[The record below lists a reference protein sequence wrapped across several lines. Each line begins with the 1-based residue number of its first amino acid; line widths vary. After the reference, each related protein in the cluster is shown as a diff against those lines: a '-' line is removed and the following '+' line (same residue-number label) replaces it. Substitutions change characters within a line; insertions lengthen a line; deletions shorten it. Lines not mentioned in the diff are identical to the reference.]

1 MATRSFSAHI
11 QFLFI
16 EQIAL
21 RAMAFCKRQ
30 GNGFLDSHSFARND
44 MLFDA
49 FSIKLGAEAIE
60 TLCHFD

>member
-1 MATRSFSAHI
+1 MVNLNLFKFRFS
-11 QFLFI
+11 
-16 EQIAL
+16 EPIAL
-21 RAMAFCKRQ
+21 RAMAFFKRR

-44 MLFDA
+44 MLFDT